1 MTTTELIT
9 RIKEDLASLEVLGT
23 EDTLQEFEPKTD
35 YPLGTLGRID
45 GTPCKVVLEINE
57 CYHCARNNA
66 GCHDFLC
73 IDILRVDKT
82 SIIFKAL

>member
-1 MTTTELIT
+1 MTTIELIT
-9 RIKEDLASLEVLGT
+9 KIKEDLASLEALGT

-45 GTPCKVVLEINE
+45 GTPCKVILEIDG
-57 CYHCARNNA
+57 CYHCARNND
-66 GCHDFLC
+66 GCLDFLC
-73 IDILRVDKT
+73 MDILRVDRA